1 MKMMTSVTFND
12 SKEDEIMKLNE
23 IIDKL
28 DGLTNVEVI
37 VDVCGQVADKCT
49 DPTNIALYKDCD
61 VLEIGTT
68 ADGILVVTVKD
79 TYDDN

>member
-1 MKMMTSVTFND
+1 
-12 SKEDEIMKLNE
+12 MKLNE
-23 IIDKL
+23 IMDKL

-37 VDVCGQVADKCT
+37 VDVCGQIADKCT
-49 DPTNIALYKDCD
+49 DPANIALYKDCD
-61 VLEIGTT
+61 VLQIGTT